1 MAPNKGHHRFVYGGD
16 IMEIKQYVDKLFKD
30 VPKTADNEIVK
41 QEIIDNLEEKVRDL
55 IEQGEKKEDAVDQ
68 AITDFGNIEEL
79 KMELRMTQQQL
90 KKNTAKLNLGF
101 SIFGSVLIIALF
113 VFMNFYYTPE
123 VIWFVY
129 PTFAV
134 LWWPLSM
141 FFYWLRNR

>member
-1 MAPNKGHHRFVYGGD
+1 
-16 IMEIKQYVDKLFKD
+16 MEIKQYVDNLFKD
-30 VPKTADNEIVK
+30 VPKSEDKEVIK

-55 IEQGEKKEDAVDQ
+55 VAQGEEKDDAIHQ
-68 AITDFGNIEEL
+68 AINEFGNIEEL

-101 SIFGSVLIIALF
+101 SIFGSAMIIGLF
-113 VFMNFYYTPE
+113 VFTNLYYTPE
-123 VIWFVY
+123 IIWYVY
-129 PTFAV
+129 PTFVV